1 MYFGIKLKDECL
13 GNDESYNFSVVG
25 VGAGGG
31 GREVV
36 TDLRAWVQYAVAV
49 RAYNAHGAGPVSPP
63 VVVRTLEDVPS
74 SPPVGVECSGGAGG
88 TSLYVRWAPPPP
100 AFHNGLLQGY
110 RLTLTRLD
118 DSTEKV
124 EELIRMTSGR
134 EESVGGLRA
143 WSNYTVTVAAVTRAG
158 AGVSSPDLICTTRE
172 DARNTRNKRRGRGF
186 AFLVGS
192 GWQIRRTPPMF
203 GATALKGATTDE
215 HVKK

>member
-1 MYFGIKLKDECL
+1 M
-13 GNDESYNFSVVG
+13 G

-63 VVVRTLEDVPS
+63 VVVRTLEDGEYFLGFFHSSRSALSETEVDNRTSGLDELLSPPTVPS

-118 DSTEKV
+118 DSTGKMQH
-124 EELIRMTSGR
+124 LLPHPLSPQ
-134 EESVGGLRA
+134 GLLLPVPSA
-143 WSNYTVTVAAVTRAG
+143 
-158 AGVSSPDLICTTRE
+158 
-172 DARNTRNKRRGRGF
+172 
-186 AFLVGS
+186 
-192 GWQIRRTPPMF
+192 
-203 GATALKGATTDE
+203 
-215 HVKK
+215 